1 MTAAFAPLVQRE
13 LRAAGRRPMEA
24 LGGLVFFVVAASLFP
39 LAIGPDAALLSS
51 IAPGVVW
58 VAALLAVMVS
68 LHRLFGADLED
79 GALEQLLLSPH
90 PLPLLVAAKVLAHWL
105 VACLPLVLAA
115 PLLAL
120 QYGLAGQTV
129 AVLLL
134 SLLLGTPTLSLLG
147 ALGAA
152 LTLGRR
158 GNVLVAVIVLPVG
171 VPVLVFGS
179 GAVAATQQGLPAG
192 PHLSLLGAAL
202 LLALVLCPWA
212 TGAALRLAVE

>member
-1 MTAAFAPLVQRE
+1 MTPAFAPHVHRE

-39 LAIGPDAALLSS
+39 LAIGPDAALLASV
-51 IAPGVVW
+51 APGVVW

-79 GALEQLLLSPH
+79 GALEQMLLSPH

-105 VACLPLVLAA
+105 VACLPLALAA

-120 QYGLAGQTV
+120 QYGLAGETV

-152 LTLGRR
+152 LTLGLR
-158 GNVLVAVIVLPVG
+158 GNVLLAVIVLPLG

-179 GAVAATQQGLPAG
+179 SAVAATQQGLPAG